1 MGGGGGGLVWLLGM
15 LLPLPDRGLI
25 LAKSSWLMT
34 DTLWDLTGSFE
45 SIWRERTLFFGCYF

>member
-1 MGGGGGGLVWLLGM
+1 M

-34 DTLWDLTGSFE
+34 DTLWDLTGSLE
-45 SIWRERTLFFGCYF
+45 SIWREGDVFLSCYFN